1 MRPCAPAHRA
11 CTIAQQHVPYDWPQR
26 FYRTYEQHKPP
37 TDTRPAFLLSGRS
50 RLHRPSGTN
59 PAYVYLNGREL
70 GTTLPA
76 DEQGTDY

>member
-1 MRPCAPAHRA
+1 M
-11 CTIAQQHVPYDWPQR
+11 
-26 FYRTYEQHKPP
+26 YEQDKPP

-76 DEQGTDY
+76 DEQGTGY